1 MDFTNV
7 RTESQSGPSSL
18 RGRAGGG
25 RTQASQ
31 WQEQCSAES
40 TPPPG
45 CLPAASE
52 LGGGGPWQAAR
63 APLLTFASVWQC
75 PHDPCSLGSYPDKGA
90 NSQLMGTEAGVI

>member
-52 LGGGGPWQAAR
+52 PGVGGALAGSQGSPVNLCLGLAMSP
-63 APLLTFASVWQC
+63 
-75 PHDPCSLGSYPDKGA
+75 
-90 NSQLMGTEAGVI
+90 

>member
-45 CLPAASE
+45 CLPAA
-52 LGGGGPWQAAR
+52 LRGGGSPVN
-63 APLLTFASVWQC
+63 LC
-75 PHDPCSLGSYPDKGA
+75 LGLAMSP
-90 NSQLMGTEAGVI
+90 